1 MNRQRKSTEK
11 SRETRKIAE
20 RNGNTRKSY
29 TLFNYAHKKSGW
41 NHQPLGNISLVC
53 RCYAFMRRPPARSS
67 KNNRYPSWRFHD
79 RQCGRWA
86 HWKGMNLLQ
95 TLDGSWFHCFEYPA
109 FYERVGF
116 LLALSV
122 NAVVAICEPI
132 KEIHSALIIG
142 IFRELSDTVCVQHIR
157 IVSLTISSTQLQLVS
172 GANQLISFLT
182 QFCL

>member
-1 MNRQRKSTEK
+1 
-11 SRETRKIAE
+11 
-20 RNGNTRKSY
+20 
-29 TLFNYAHKKSGW
+29 
-41 NHQPLGNISLVC
+41 
-53 RCYAFMRRPPARSS
+53 
-67 KNNRYPSWRFHD
+67 
-79 RQCGRWA
+79 
-86 HWKGMNLLQ
+86 MNLLQ
-95 TLDGSWFHCFEYPA
+95 TLDGSGLHAIYQTTLD
-109 FYERVGF
+109 ERVGF

-142 IFRELSDTVCVQHIR
+142 IFREQSDTVCVQHIR